1 MSLSVS
7 LILNASLLQMMFSGY
22 DMNPDGTASA
32 FTADGFYKMG
42 DVVQITWPEDAPA
55 QDASVPHSG
64 VVRTPDLPRVS
75 SR

>member
-1 MSLSVS
+1 
-7 LILNASLLQMMFSGY
+7 MMFSGY

-55 QDASVPHSG
+55 IQDASVPHSG
-64 VVRTPDLPRVS
+64 VVRLPICRAFRLANLES
-75 SR
+75 IAMFRL

>member
-1 MSLSVS
+1 
-7 LILNASLLQMMFSGY
+7 
-22 DMNPDGTASA
+22 MNPEGTASA
-32 FTADGFYKMG
+32 FTADGFYRMG